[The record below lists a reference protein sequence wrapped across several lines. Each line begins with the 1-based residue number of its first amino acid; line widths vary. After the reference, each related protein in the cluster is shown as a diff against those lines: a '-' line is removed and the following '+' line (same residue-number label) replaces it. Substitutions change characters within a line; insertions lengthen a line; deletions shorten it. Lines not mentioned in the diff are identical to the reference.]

1 MKKGLVFVFSLVLA
15 GCRSSGPVAQPPQG
29 HFFLKQSA
37 DFTTVG
43 KIAVLE
49 LDNRTTRADLADVL
63 TEGLADNLGKKHLF
77 SVQSIFRSEPA
88 WQSLDMERIG
98 DNSLQELARLRQ
110 GLGVDAVVFGTIT
123 RYRTY
128 PHLML
133 GLRLKMVD
141 IRDGQLLWAIEDVWD
156 STDKNTELRMKDF
169 FEKQMRTGYEPMDWQ
184 LLIASPKAFNKFVLF
199 EVARTLPDSRVK

>member
-1 MKKGLVFVFSLVLA
+1 MKKGLIFMFCFVLA
-15 GCRSSGPVAQPPQG
+15 GCRSAGPVAQSPQG
-29 HFFLKQSA
+29 HFFLNQSA

-49 LDNRTTRADLADVL
+49 LDNRTTRADLSEVL

-77 SVQSIFRSEPA
+77 SVQSVFRGEPA
-88 WQSLDMERIG
+88 WQSLDLEQIG

-110 GLGVDAVVFGTIT
+110 GLEVDAVVLGTIT

-133 GLRLKMVD
+133 GLHLKMVD

-199 EVARTLPDSRVK
+199 EVTQTLPNSQVK